1 MKEINADTLKANDL
15 VRITMS
21 KPWTKTDGLG
31 KIEKFVQKVTFI
43 ANVTNVF
50 NTRFEYELSRV
61 VSHSDVMPTYD
72 ISSIRGGAAFR
83 ALNRMDIYSLKV
95 RTI

>member
-1 MKEINADTLKANDL
+1 MNEINADTLKANDL

-21 KPWTKTDGLG
+21 KPWTKIKGN

>member
-1 MKEINADTLKANDL
+1 
-15 VRITMS
+15 
-21 KPWTKTDGLG
+21 
-31 KIEKFVQKVTFI
+31 
-43 ANVTNVF
+43 
-50 NTRFEYELSRV
+50 
-61 VSHSDVMPTYD
+61 MPTYD

>member
-1 MKEINADTLKANDL
+1 MNNINADTLKSDDL
-15 VRITMS
+15 LKITMS
-21 KPWTKTDGLG
+21 KPWTDNLK
-31 KIEKFVQKVTFI
+31 KESFVQKVTFI
-43 ANVTNVF
+43 AKVTNVF
-50 NTRFEYELSRV
+50 NTRFEYELSEV